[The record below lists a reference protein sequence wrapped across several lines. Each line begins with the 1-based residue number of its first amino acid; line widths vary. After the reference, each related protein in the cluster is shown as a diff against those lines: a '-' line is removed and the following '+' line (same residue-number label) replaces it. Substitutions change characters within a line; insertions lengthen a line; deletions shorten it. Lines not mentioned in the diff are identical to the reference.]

1 MELPVIRDCAIN
13 QINQEGAPLS
23 LRILTECMA
32 SQENPAE
39 GEWAGQIISRQT
51 VVYSCGM
58 IGRAGE
64 TLAHHHSSSE
74 LELCRQLSQ
83 AAADI
88 MADQFIGLGDEG
100 DHELVPF
107 YVTANEGSAAP
118 VEIPVE
124 ITEATIRSAFG
135 GTIDPQAALAIEPLE
150 IGEQWWQEVAACCQE
165 DEQTLAAW
173 QNLVRWFAEHDLH
186 HPVFVSISPPAA
198 AEEASG
204 GVLPRLALA
213 LTPAGSLVGL
223 ISCVVYT

>member
-1 MELPVIRDCAIN
+1 MELPVIRDCVID
-13 QINQEGAPLS
+13 QEDAPLS
-23 LRILTECMA
+23 QIILRECMA
-32 SQENPAE
+32 SQDSPAK
-39 GEWAGQIISRQT
+39 GEWAGQILSRQT
-51 VVYSCGM
+51 VVYSCGA

-64 TLAHHHSSSE
+64 TLAHHHSPSE

-88 MADQFIGLGDEG
+88 MSDQFIGLGDEG
-100 DHELVPF
+100 DHELLPF
-107 YVTANEGSAAP
+107 YVTVNQGSAAP
-118 VEIPVE
+118 VEIPAE
-124 ITEATIRSAFG
+124 ITEAIIRSAFG

-165 DEQTLAAW
+165 DEQILGAW
-173 QNLVRWFAEHDLH
+173 QNLVLWFAEQADLH
-186 HPVFVSISPPAA
+186 HPVFVSMSHPSES
-198 AEEASG
+198 EEASG

>member
-1 MELPVIRDCAIN
+1 MELPVIRDCVID
-13 QINQEGAPLS
+13 QEDAPLS
-23 LRILTECMA
+23 QIILTECMA
-32 SQENPAE
+32 SQDSPAE
-39 GEWAGQIISRQT
+39 GEWAGQILSRQT
-51 VVYSCGM
+51 VVYSCGA
-58 IGRAGE
+58 ISRAGE
-64 TLAHHHSSSE
+64 TLAHHHSPSE

-100 DHELVPF
+100 DHELLPF
-107 YVTANEGSAAP
+107 YVTASEDLVA
-118 VEIPVE
+118 PVE

-135 GTIDPQAALAIEPLE
+135 GTINPQADLVIDPLE

-165 DEQTLAAW
+165 DEQILGAW
-173 QNLVRWFAEHDLH
+173 QNLVLWFAEQADLH
-186 HPVFVSISPPAA
+186 HPVFVSMSHPSES
-198 AEEASG
+198 EEASG